1 MLSVYLIIESGDI
14 TVKKLTLYVAV
25 ISLICLSGSLL
36 FAQGTAPTQVVQSIG
51 VGAIMYDDVAAARD
65 RAIDDALRKA
75 VEQTL
80 GTYIDAQT
88 KVENYMVV
96 EDRILNWS
104 RGYVKNYQI
113 ISEGKKTPET
123 YEALIQATVDMT
135 NLASDADAVQNL
147 LQGMGNPRVMI
158 MIDEANVGEVS
169 TQYHYFEVNMTAS
182 ETALNNKFLEKNFS
196 VVDPA
201 TIRGNKQRDSII
213 AAINGD
219 TKAAQSIAQALEA
232 EVIITGK
239 AVAKVATGINLG
251 GMKSCQ
257 ANINARVVDADV
269 GTIIATSSKHAAYP
283 HIDEVTGGTMAIE
296 KAANALA
303 DELITKILEKWRSKF
318 YSLNDVKLVI
328 TGLENYTEA
337 SNFKNALQFT
347 ARGVKSVF
355 QRNVAA
361 GTAEFDIKISGNAE
375 QLARELDQR
384 AVGEYNLAVTGATQ
398 NKVTLRAVR
407 ARTNANPD
415 SVLPE

>member
-1 MLSVYLIIESGDI
+1 MKKMILSV
-14 TVKKLTLYVAV
+14 TV
-25 ISLICLSGSLL
+25 ISLMFISGSLI
-36 FAQGTAPTQVVQSIG
+36 FAQGVSPMQVVQSIG

-113 ISEGKKTPET
+113 LSEGKKTPET

-158 MIDEANVGEVS
+158 MIDESNVGETS

-182 ETALNNKFLEKNFS
+182 ETAMNNKFLEKNFS

-201 TIRGNKQRDSII
+201 TIRSNKQRDAIV

-219 TKAAQSIAQALEA
+219 TKAAQSLAQALDA

-239 AVAKVATGINLG
+239 AIAKVATGINLG

-257 ANINARVVDADV
+257 ANLNARVVDADV

-303 DELITKILEKWRSKF
+303 DELITKILEKWRSRF
-318 YSLNDVKLVI
+318 YSLNDVKLII
-328 TGLENYTEA
+328 TGLESYTEA
-337 SNFKNALQFT
+337 ANFKNALQFT
-347 ARGVKSVF
+347 ARGVKMVN
-355 QRNVAA
+355 QRNVAG

-384 AVGEYNLAVTGATQ
+384 AIGDYNLAVTGATQ

>member
-1 MLSVYLIIESGDI
+1 MKKMILSV
-14 TVKKLTLYVAV
+14 TV
-25 ISLICLSGSLL
+25 ISLMFISGSLI
-36 FAQGTAPTQVVQSIG
+36 FAQGVSPMQVVQSIG

-113 ISEGKKTPET
+113 LSEGKKTPET

-158 MIDEANVGEVS
+158 MIDESNVGETS

-182 ETALNNKFLEKNFS
+182 ETAMNNKFLEKNFS

-201 TIRGNKQRDSII
+201 TIRSNKQRDAIV

-219 TKAAQSIAQALEA
+219 TKAAQSLAQALDA

-239 AVAKVATGINLG
+239 AIAKVATGINLG

-257 ANINARVVDADV
+257 ANLNARVVDADV

-303 DELITKILEKWRSKF
+303 DELITKILEKWRSRF
-318 YSLNDVKLVI
+318 YSLNDVKLII
-328 TGLENYTEA
+328 TGLESYTEA
-337 SNFKNALQFT
+337 ANFKNALQFT
-347 ARGVKSVF
+347 ARGIKMVN
-355 QRNVAA
+355 QRNVAG

-384 AVGEYNLAVTGATQ
+384 AIGDYNLAVTGATQ